1 MMLFTPLESDAV
13 MMFLASI
20 SLVSHDE
27 GVGIVFR
34 NTPVQLLAA
43 SWRAGREE

>member
-20 SLVSHDE
+20 SSVSHDE

-34 NTPVQLLAA
+34 NTPVQPLAA
-43 SWRAGREE
+43 SCKDGIEE